1 MERTHRLLRDPNA
14 LTFDRSQMAP
24 TRESEFIDDGSVP
37 LFLSEPDPPHFASSN
52 PIRPTT
58 NLTRIAVVGLAGLT
72 FAIILAAVSY
82 SDVTRVIVDKARSA
96 ASGAIT
102 DQAAKQAASSK
113 LDSENSVNEVGPA
126 TVARGEATASTDHT
140 APQGPTKAEAKGNE
154 RAAPSKA
161 LDAETL
167 LSLVTRAKRLL
178 AVGDVVPARLLLD
191 APPARRTQPA
201 RSCWRG
207 PMIRMFSER
216 AIREASHPILLRRA
230 TGTARQPALARPTRN
245 SVSRNFRTD
254 LSGGCRA

>member
-24 TRESEFIDDGSVP
+24 TRKSEFVDDGSVP
-37 LFLSEPDPPHFASSN
+37 LFLSEPDPPHFASPN
-52 PIRPTT
+52 PIGPTT

-82 SDVTRVIVDKARSA
+82 SDITRVIVDKARSA

-178 AVGDVVPARLLLD
+178 AVGDVVPARLLL
-191 APPARRTQPA
+191 
-201 RSCWRG
+201 
-207 PMIRMFSER
+207 ER
-216 AIREASHPILLRRA
+216 AAGAQDA
-230 TGTARQPALARPTRN
+230 TAAFLLARTYDPDVLGARDTRSITPDPAAARDWYRKAASLGSADAQQRLTKLQN
-245 SVSRNFRTD
+245 
-254 LSGGCRA
+254 

>member
-14 LTFDRSQMAP
+14 LTFDRSQMAA

-37 LFLSEPDPPHFASSN
+37 LFLSEPDPRHFASSN
-52 PIRPTT
+52 PSRPTT
-58 NLTRIAVVGLAGLT
+58 NLTRIVGLAGLT

-102 DQAAKQAASSK
+102 DRAAKQAASSK

-140 APQGPTKAEAKGNE
+140 APQGPTKAEAKGNQ

-178 AVGDVVPARLLLD
+178 AVGDVAPARLLL
-191 APPARRTQPA
+191 
-201 RSCWRG
+201 
-207 PMIRMFSER
+207 ER
-216 AIREASHPILLRRA
+216 AAGAQDATAAFLLARTYDPDVLGARDTRSITPDPA
-230 TGTARQPALARPTRN
+230 AARDCTARQPALARPTRN

-254 LSGGCRA
+254 LCISGGCRA

>member
-24 TRESEFIDDGSVP
+24 TRESEFIDGGSVP
-37 LFLSEPDPPHFASSN
+37 LFLSEPDPRHFALSDPS
-52 PIRPTT
+52 RPTT

-72 FAIILAAVSY
+72 FAILAAVSY
-82 SDVTRVIVDKARSA
+82 SNVTRVIVDKARSA
-96 ASGAIT
+96 ASGSIT
-102 DQAAKQAASSK
+102 DRAAKQAASSK

-178 AVGDVVPARLLLD
+178 AVGDVAPARLLL
-191 APPARRTQPA
+191 
-201 RSCWRG
+201 
-207 PMIRMFSER
+207 ER
-216 AIREASHPILLRRA
+216 AAGAQDA
-230 TGTARQPALARPTRN
+230 TAAFLLARTYDPDVLGARDTRSITPDPAAARDWYRKAASLGSADAQQRLTKLQN
-245 SVSRNFRTD
+245 
-254 LSGGCRA
+254 